1 MHLNDILKEYR
12 SSARTER
19 EKGDYFERLVRVFL
33 ENDDTQRQYYS
44 KVETFADWA
53 TSQGW
58 SNADTGI
65 DLVGTLSDGSGYA
78 AIQCKFYAPN
88 QSIQKSDIDSFISAA
103 SNDLF
108 TRLVIADTTHK
119 ELGRNAQETLDK
131 LSKAWNRISVLELEA
146 SRIDWS
152 QFIRTG
158 TVSLAPKKQLRDHQ
172 RDALRAVVAGLETA
186 DRGKLIMACGT
197 GKTFTG
203 LRIAETLAGKGT
215 RVLFMVP
222 SLALMSQTVREWKN
236 DSEEEFTAFSACSDT
251 KVGRRADAD
260 SLDLN
265 VHDLAFPATT
275 DPHKIAN
282 QVLSAPSDQM
292 TVVFSTYHSIDVLT
306 RAQKNHDLPVFDLVI
321 CDEAHR
327 TTGVTLKDEDDSNFV
342 RIHDNAYVAAKKRL
356 YMTATPRIF
365 ADTAKRK
372 ADDYEARLASMD
384 DENKFGKDLFHRGFG
399 WAVENQ
405 LLTDYKVVVLAVD
418 EGLVSQTIQN
428 RLKDGPELTLDDAT
442 KIIGCYKALTKSDLA
457 KDLEFDSRPMKRA
470 LAFCQSIKKSEI
482 IEDEFTQVVDEYVGN
497 ELIDD
502 DHHLS
507 TEVRHIDGNHNA
519 SSREEMLNWLKADA
533 GENTCQILTNAK
545 VLSEGVDVPALDAIM
560 FMHPRKSQ
568 IDVVQSV
575 GRVMRRSEGKKLGYV
590 ILPVAIPPNTKPEE
604 ALNDNERYKVVWQIL
619 NALRAHDERLD
630 ARINQAELGEDIS
643 DKVELVSIS
652 SESELRE
659 LTAVVD
665 DFDTNKQKRSKPGS
679 EIGKEGPAP
688 RRTDDANAQ
697 QAFVFDEFTRAIMA
711 KIVEKCGT
719 REYWDKW
726 AKDIA
731 EIAQTHIT
739 RIKTI
744 VAQEGEER
752 TAFLAFLAELQ
763 DDLNPEITEDEA
775 IEMLAQHLITK
786 PVFDALFK
794 SSDFTK
800 ENPVSSAMEIVLD
813 QLHQH
818 NLSKESESLEK
829 FYASVQRRAEN
840 VVTANG
846 RQELILKLYDS
857 FFKGAFP
864 VLTQRLGIVYTPV
877 EVVDFILHSVNDVL
891 KAQFGQTL
899 GSQGVH
905 ILDPFTGTG
914 TFITRLLQSGL
925 IAPEELEHK
934 YKHEIHANE
943 IVLLAYYIAAINIE
957 TVYHELAQGELNK
970 DAPYEPFKGILL
982 TDTFQMYEQERDM
995 IAELLPDNSERRT
1008 RQKELDI
1015 RVIIG
1020 NPPYSTGQTS
1030 ANDNAGNIVYPQLD
1044 AQIRDTYAA
1053 HSTATLKN
1061 SLYDSYVRAIRWAS
1075 DRIGDAGVMA
1085 FVSGSAWIERSFA
1098 DGMRKCLTEDFSDLF
1113 VFHLRGDI
1121 RKNMLSK
1128 GAAREGQNVFG
1139 SGSMTGIAIS
1149 VLAKNPNKNGPGR
1162 IHFHDIGPDLRTDEK
1177 LSLIKH
1183 LKSVDGVLKTVGWK
1197 NIYPDERNDWL
1208 DQTDKNFDKYPVLG
1222 AKRGAERGIF
1232 DNYSAGLKTNR
1243 DAWACGF
1250 SKRQLTEQMTATIAF
1265 YNSEVTR
1272 YSEQTNK
1279 PKNVKDFINTDPKL
1293 ISWDEAERTGVK
1305 RGRKV
1310 TFEEASVV
1318 PSLYRA
1324 FTKQWAYFNRNFNN
1338 RVYQLPSIFPNTDLT
1353 NFFIQVSGIGARA
1366 GFSVLMGDM
1375 IPSVDTI
1382 EKGQCFPLY
1391 LYEES
1396 APSDGL
1402 FSSSEANSGF
1412 IRRDAITDEGL
1423 ADFQAAYPEQE
1434 ISKEDLFY
1442 YIYGLLH
1449 SPDYRER
1456 YKNNLSKQLPRIPAV
1471 KTFEDF
1477 SAFRDAGRAL
1487 GDLHVNF
1494 ESVEPYMIT
1503 FKEGT
1508 HDLIPEAQSDPV
1520 AFYRVKHTI
1529 KWKWGGKGK
1538 EKDLTTVIYNEN
1550 ITLQNVPLEAY
1561 EYVVNGKPAL
1571 EWVMERQ
1578 VVKTDKKSGIVNDAN
1593 DYANETVG
1601 DPKYPLELFQRVITV
1616 SLETMKIVNS
1626 LPPLDIDTTEKKGV
1640 RTLVELKSAIIEHWE
1655 GTEAAQ
1661 TALQIVDCVNSGAIA
1676 PGQSL
1681 RVSGLLEMLGRPE
1694 LSKDVIA
1701 ALAILVQSKYA
1712 IFRASAEFVDEGGA
1726 RHLLSPK
1733 EFQRALDVDTV
1744 LHPVSHEDFAGAS
1757 KHVVPFFELDTD
1769 LFEVPAS

>member
-1 MHLNDILKEYR
+1 M
-12 SSARTER
+12 
-19 EKGDYFERLVRVFL
+19 
-33 ENDDTQRQYYS
+33 ENDDIQRQFYS
-44 KVETFADWA
+44 KVEPFADWA

-58 SNADTGI
+58 SNTDTGI

-88 QSIQKSDIDSFISAA
+88 HTIQKPDIDSFISAS

-119 ELGRNAQETLDK
+119 ELGRNTQETLDK
-131 LSKAWNRISVLELEA
+131 LSKDWNRISVAELEA

-152 QFIRTG
+152 QFIRSG

-172 RDALRAVVAGLETA
+172 RDALREVQAGLETA

-203 LRIAETLAGKGT
+203 LRIAETLAGPGK

-222 SLALMSQTVREWKN
+222 SLALMSQTVREWTN
-236 DSEEEFTAFSACSDT
+236 DREHPFTAFSACSDT

-275 DPHKIAN
+275 DPEKLAR

-306 RAQKNHDLPVFDLVI
+306 RAQKYHELPVFDLVI

-342 RIHDNAYVAAKKRL
+342 RIHDNDYVAAKKRL

-372 ADDYEARLASMD
+372 ADDYDAKLASMD
-384 DENKFGKDLFHRGFG
+384 DEAKFGKDLFHRGFG

-470 LAFCQSIKKSEI
+470 LAFCQTIKKSEI
-482 IEDEFTQVVDEYVGN
+482 IEGEFTKVVDEYVGN
-497 ELIDD
+497 DLIEDD
-502 DHHLS
+502 RHLS
-507 TEVRHIDGNHNA
+507 TEVRHVDGSYNA

-533 GENTCQILTNAK
+533 GDNTCRILTNAK

-575 GRVMRRSEGKKLGYV
+575 GRVMRRAEGKKLGYV
-590 ILPVAIPPNTKPEE
+590 ILPVAIPPNTKPED

-688 RRTDDANAQ
+688 RRTDDADAQ

-744 VAQEGEER
+744 VAQEGPER
-752 TAFLAFLAELQ
+752 EAFLAFLAELQ

-800 ENPVSSAMEIVLD
+800 ENPVSRAMEIVLG

-934 YKHEIHANE
+934 YKNEIHANE
-943 IVLLAYYIAAINIE
+943 IVLLAYYIAAVNIE

-995 IAELLPDNSERRT
+995 VANLLPDNSERRT
-1008 RQKELDI
+1008 KQKALDI

-1020 NPPYSTGQTS
+1020 NPPYSGGQEN
-1030 ANDNAGNIVYPQLD
+1030 ANDDAANISYPQLD
-1044 AQIRDTYAA
+1044 SAIRDSYAEA
-1053 HSTATLKN
+1053 SKAKLKN
-1061 SLYDSYVRAIRWAS
+1061 QLYNSYIRAFRWAS

-1085 FVSGSAWIERSFA
+1085 FVAGSAWIERGYA
-1098 DGMRKCLTEDFSDLF
+1098 DGMRKCLVEEFSDLYI
-1113 VFHLRGDI
+1113 FHLRGDV
-1121 RKNMLSK
+1121 RKSMLSK
-1128 GAAREGQNVFG
+1128 GAAREGQNIFE
-1139 SGSMTGIAIS
+1139 SGSMTGISIA
-1149 VLAKNPNKNGPGR
+1149 VLVKNTGKTDHGR
-1162 IHFHDIGPDLRTDEK
+1162 IHFHDIGPDLTTAEKKNVIRNFGSIDGIAKSVGWETITPDEK
-1177 LSLIKH
+1177 
-1183 LKSVDGVLKTVGWK
+1183 
-1197 NIYPDERNDWL
+1197 NDWL
-1208 DQTDKNFDKYPVLG
+1208 DQVDASFDKYIEIGSRSADDQPTVFATFSNGVSTARDTWVYGFSETKLQINVRETMETFN
-1222 AKRGAERGIF
+1222 AEVAEKASLKDVVRDPKRIKWSADLEKTFERGKRLRFKSDRTRLATFRPFEKTYLYYDGSIIER
-1232 DNYSAGLKTNR
+1232 AG
-1243 DAWACGF
+1243 GF
-1250 SKRQLTEQMTATIAF
+1250 AL
-1265 YNSEVTR
+1265 
-1272 YSEQTNK
+1272 
-1279 PKNVKDFINTDPKL
+1279 
-1293 ISWDEAERTGVK
+1293 
-1305 RGRKV
+1305 
-1310 TFEEASVV
+1310 V
-1318 PSLYRA
+1318 PEDSRIICL
-1324 FTKQWAYFNRNFNN
+1324 
-1338 RVYQLPSIFPNTDLT
+1338 
-1353 NFFIQVSGIGARA
+1353 SGKGARS
-1366 GFSVLMGDM
+1366 GFSVLCVDVLPNYDM
-1375 IPSVDTI
+1375 I
-1382 EKGQCFPLY
+1382 EKSKCFPLY
-1391 LYEES
+1391 LYEE
-1396 APSDGL
+1396 AQPGDGL
-1402 FSSSEANSGF
+1402 FAASGDQTVGLT
-1412 IRRDAITDEGL
+1412 RRDAITDEGR
-1423 ADFQAAYPEQE
+1423 AHFQAAYSGEE

-1456 YKNNLSKQLPRIPAV
+1456 FANNLAKALPRIPAV
-1471 KTFEDF
+1471 RTFADF
-1477 SAFRDAGRAL
+1477 VAFRDAGRAL

-1494 ESVEPYMIT
+1494 ESVEPYMVT
-1503 FKEGT
+1503 FKEGD
-1508 HDLIPEAQSDPV
+1508 HRLIPEAQSDPV
-1520 AFYRVKHTI
+1520 AFYRVKHTT

-1538 EKDLTTVIYNEN
+1538 EKDLTTVIYNDN
-1550 ITLQNVPLEAY
+1550 ITLQNIPLEAY
-1561 EYVVNGKPAL
+1561 DYVVNGKPAL

-1616 SLETMKIVNS
+1616 SIETMKIVNG
-1626 LPPLDIDTTEKKGV
+1626 LPPLDID
-1640 RTLVELKSAIIEHWE
+1640 
-1655 GTEAAQ
+1655 
-1661 TALQIVDCVNSGAIA
+1661 
-1676 PGQSL
+1676 
-1681 RVSGLLEMLGRPE
+1681 
-1694 LSKDVIA
+1694 
-1701 ALAILVQSKYA
+1701 
-1712 IFRASAEFVDEGGA
+1712 
-1726 RHLLSPK
+1726 
-1733 EFQRALDVDTV
+1733 
-1744 LHPVSHEDFAGAS
+1744 
-1757 KHVVPFFELDTD
+1757 
-1769 LFEVPAS
+1769 